1 MIVHDD
7 SGNTSQRVAV
17 SKYDSYLERRMKG
30 KAEHM
35 QMQGTI
41 DDAAALALGFIA
53 STSA

>member
-30 KAEHM
+30 TAEHM

-41 DDAAALALGFIA
+41 DAAALALGFIA